1 MTDLTFFLSSAL
13 LDRGFLIET
22 VGQDIYLT
30 DNAYLHDYKSGS
42 RRSLQGGHDQA
53 DSEFLREM
61 LEQLDL
67 GGLKKTSSGNR
78 PLRLDACD
86 QRLAPW
92 QVAKLFR
99 SQHVQQESGY
109 NLFQARP
116 SNFKRREHGQKISV
130 AVLDTHI
137 ALLVK
142 GLSAAGCF
150 TYSACEGHENHAV
163 TGRLPLHV
171 GLVGEVSTAWAL
183 QLLAEAS
190 MAGIET
196 PDLLMQGDMLREN
209 QASVASEQRD
219 LHKVRQQ
226 AVALGRYLYS
236 HRQQLRSKRLSW
248 AEHYQPLVTLDVE
261 KDSEHR
267 LTERKPRRFR
277 VRLVDADDYAIEFT
291 IDNYKTLEVECRKA
305 LQAWLL
311 LRRDS
316 APAHVSIL
324 AAKLETTLEWKNPWG
339 DSKSVWLKVSPVEAK
354 QRKESELKILTRRR
368 AKSKSD
374 SRETSWLL
382 LWMGIRE
389 AFPEDLLHPDVS
401 RV

>member
-1 MTDLTFFLSSAL
+1 MSELFSFLSSAL

-42 RRSLQGGHDQA
+42 RLSLPAGHDQS

-67 GGLKKTSSGNR
+67 GGLKRTSSANR
-78 PLRLDACD
+78 PLRLDAGD

-92 QVAKLFR
+92 QVEKLFCSR
-99 SQHVQQESGY
+99 HVQRESGG
-109 NLFQARP
+109 NLFEVRP
-116 SNFKRREHGQKISV
+116 SNFKRRMHGQKISV
-130 AVLDTHI
+130 AVLDTHV

-142 GLSAAGCF
+142 GLSAVGCF

-163 TGRLPLHV
+163 TDRLPLHV

-183 QLLAEAS
+183 QLLAEAN

-226 AVALGRYLYS
+226 AVALGRYLYN

-248 AEHYQPLVTLDVE
+248 AEQYQPLVTQVVE

-267 LTERKPRRFR
+267 LTERKPRLFR

-305 LQAWLL
+305 LKAWLL

-316 APAHVSIL
+316 APAHVSIR
-324 AAKLETTLEWKNPWG
+324 AAKLETTLEWKTPWG
-339 DSKSVWLKVSPVEAK
+339 DSKPVWLKVSPVEAK
-354 QRKESELKILTRRR
+354 QHKESELKILTRRR

-389 AFPEDLLHPDVS
+389 AFPEDFVTP
-401 RV
+401 

>member
-1 MTDLTFFLSSAL
+1 MSELFSFLSSAL

-42 RRSLQGGHDQA
+42 RLSLPAGHDQS

-67 GGLKKTSSGNR
+67 GGLKRTSSANR
-78 PLRLDACD
+78 PLRLDAGD
-86 QRLAPW
+86 QRLVPW
-92 QVAKLFR
+92 QVEKLFCSR
-99 SQHVQQESGY
+99 HVQRESGG
-109 NLFQARP
+109 NLFEVRP
-116 SNFKRREHGQKISV
+116 SNFKRRMHGQKISV
-130 AVLDTHI
+130 AVLDTHV

-142 GLSAAGCF
+142 GLSAVGCF
-150 TYSACEGHENHAV
+150 TYSACEGHENHAMWGN
-163 TGRLPLHV
+163 TPLHV
-171 GLVGEVSTAWAL
+171 GLISEANMAWAA
-183 QLLAEAS
+183 QLLADAN

-196 PDLLMQGDMLREN
+196 PDLLIQGDMLRED
-209 QASVASEQRD
+209 QVSVDSEQRD

-248 AEHYQPLVTLDVE
+248 AEQYQPPVTQDVE

-267 LTERKPRRFR
+267 LTEGKPRRFR

-305 LQAWLL
+305 LKAWLL

-316 APAHVSIL
+316 APAHVSIR
-324 AAKLETTLEWKNPWG
+324 AAKLETTLEWKTPWG
-339 DSKSVWLKVSPVEAK
+339 DSKPVWLKVSPVEAK

-389 AFPEDLLHPDVS
+389 AFPEDFVTT
-401 RV
+401 

>member
-1 MTDLTFFLSSAL
+1 MSELFSFLSSAL

-22 VGQDIYLT
+22 IGQDIYLT

-42 RRSLQGGHDQA
+42 RLSLQGGHDQA
-53 DSEFLREM
+53 DSDFLRKM

-67 GGLKKTSSGNR
+67 GGLKKTSSANR

-92 QVAKLFR
+92 QVDKLFR
-99 SQHVQQESGY
+99 SRHVRQESGY
-109 NLFQARP
+109 NLFEARP
-116 SNFKRREHGQKISV
+116 SNFKRRVHGQKISV

-142 GLSAAGCF
+142 GLSAVGCF
-150 TYSACEGHENHAV
+150 TYSACEGHENHSMW
-163 TGRLPLHV
+163 GNRPLHV
-171 GLVGEVSTAWAL
+171 GLIREANLAWAE
-183 QLLAEAS
+183 QLLADAN

-196 PDLLMQGDMLREN
+196 PDLHIQGDMLREV
-209 QASVASEQRD
+209 QVSVESEQRD

-226 AVALGRYLYS
+226 AVALGRYLYTN
-236 HRQQLRSKRLSW
+236 RQQLRTKRLFW
-248 AEHYQPLVTLDVE
+248 AEQYQPPVTQDVE
-261 KDSEHR
+261 KVTEHR
-267 LTERKPRRFR
+267 LPERKPRRFR
-277 VRLVDADDYAIEFT
+277 VRLADADDYAIEFT
-291 IDNYKTLEVECRKA
+291 IDNYKTLEAECRKA
-305 LQAWLL
+305 LQAWLV

-316 APAHVSIL
+316 APAHVSIR
-324 AAKLETTLEWKNPWG
+324 AAKLETPHEWKTPWG
-339 DSKSVWLKVSPVEAK
+339 DSKPVWLKVSPVEAR

-374 SRETSWLL
+374 AIETGWLG

-389 AFPEDLLHPDVS
+389 AFPEDFETSL
-401 RV
+401 